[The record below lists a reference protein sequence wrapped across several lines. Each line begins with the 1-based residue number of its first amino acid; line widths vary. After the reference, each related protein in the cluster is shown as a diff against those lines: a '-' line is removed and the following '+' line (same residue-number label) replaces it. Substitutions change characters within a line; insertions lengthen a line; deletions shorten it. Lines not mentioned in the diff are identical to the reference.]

1 MSQAKYV
8 ATQKQIRVLEN
19 RLDQVSNNRQSVLK
33 LLQINLLVSIWWQL
47 WRLMS

>member
-19 RLDQVSNNRQSVLK
+19 RLDQVSNNRQSVLR
-33 LLQINLLVSIWWQL
+33 LLQIN
-47 WRLMS
+47 